1 MPSVGPQGSRGGLI
15 TAVVIFTIG
24 FVTATIFAIYFGVAL
39 NKEQDLRKTDLTRS
53 KKIYL
58 DATSPRIVALESEA
72 ASNPNLREKTAMAAA
87 IDETQQLSEAISGHN
102 SAATTQPTISLVQA
116 NQALAQAAAKTGIN
130 NLPTDLSGA
139 VTALAN
145 YAAGQAQ
152 QVQDLRQAQT
162 KGAAD
167 AASKIA
173 ETSEVAQHAEQDLN
187 KENDLRKQ
195 MLDQQEK
202 DHADY
207 NAKLAEYSRNIDNER
222 QQYNDSLKKLEA
234 SVADKDK
241 RIDSLKKQYETLENR
256 LAGRRLSV
264 IEPIVRRSQ
273 GTINSVA
280 SEDVVYIDLG
290 QGEHI
295 LPGMTFEVYNRH
307 DGVPKLGDG
316 MSSEDMPAG
325 EGAIEVEQVGAYS
338 SQCRIIKTEVGQHI
352 NQGDLIANLVYDR
365 NTRFDFVVYGKFDL
379 GQTGQPKD
387 ADREKIEALIIKW
400 GGKIQPKID
409 PDTDFVVMGAEPKV
423 EQFSADDLQDPF
435 NVSTKQKEEA
445 ELKSYDDVLNQ
456 AKELHIPIM
465 NQNRFLYFC
474 GYYENSQ
481 E

>member
-24 FVTATIFAIYFGVAL
+24 FVTSTIFAIYFGVAL

-87 IDETQQLSEAISGHN
+87 IDETQQLSEAISGP
-102 SAATTQPTISLVQA
+102 TTQPTNSLVQA

-130 NLPTDLSGA
+130 NLPPDLSGA
-139 VTALAN
+139 VIALAN

-162 KGAAD
+162 KGASD

-207 NAKLAEYSRNIDNER
+207 NAKLAEYSRNIDGER

-234 SVADKDK
+234 TVADKDK

-264 IEPIVRRSQ
+264 IDPIVRRSQ

-325 EGAIEVEQVGAYS
+325 EGSIEVEQVGAYS

-352 NQGDLIANLVYDR
+352 NQGDLIANMVYDR

-400 GGKIQPKID
+400 GGKMQPKID
-409 PDTDFVVMGAEPKV
+409 ADTDFVVMGAEPKV

-445 ELKSYDDVLNQ
+445 ELKAYDDVLNQ